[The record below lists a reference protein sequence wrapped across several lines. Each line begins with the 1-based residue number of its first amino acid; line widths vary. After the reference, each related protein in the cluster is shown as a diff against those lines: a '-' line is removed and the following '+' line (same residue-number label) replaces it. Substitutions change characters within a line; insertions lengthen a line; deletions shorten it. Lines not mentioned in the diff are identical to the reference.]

1 MEKIPSSPSLAGCPL
16 LSLPAL
22 GVAWISAPHPDRTI
36 HLSPDGPG
44 RQPLRVWENE
54 LRKLR
59 LPNPWGLQAGGRSN
73 LATEIMISYRIGA
86 LLPF

>member
-1 MEKIPSSPSLAGCPL
+1 MEKISSSPSLVGCL
-16 LSLPAL
+16 RLSLPAL
-22 GVAWISAPHPDRTI
+22 GVVWISAPHPDKTI

-59 LPNPWGLQAGGRSN
+59 LPNPWGLQAGGRLN
-73 LATEIMISYRIGA
+73 LATETMSSDRIGA